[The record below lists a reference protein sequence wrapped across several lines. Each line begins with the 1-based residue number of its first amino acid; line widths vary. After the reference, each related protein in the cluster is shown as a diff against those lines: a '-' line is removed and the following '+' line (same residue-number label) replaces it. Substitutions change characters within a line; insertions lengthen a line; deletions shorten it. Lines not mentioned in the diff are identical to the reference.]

1 MWLLVSID
9 WLLLSQDS
17 EGEHFKKIEI
27 SFLQCFGAK
36 DGTPP
41 ATLTVSG
48 PPRRAGSAVPRISWL
63 TLRKL

>member
-17 EGEHFKKIEI
+17 EGEHFKKFEI

-41 ATLTVSG
+41 PTLTVSG
-48 PPRRAGSAVPRISWL
+48 PPRWAGSAVPRISWL

>member
-36 DGTPP
+36 GGTPP
-41 ATLTVSG
+41 CDGRLRSD
-48 PPRRAGSAVPRISWL
+48 SALLQS
-63 TLRKL
+63 